1 MIAHMELDA
10 RKISAGTVLEADLC
24 IIGAGPAGTALAR
37 ELIGRSASVLILES
51 GGPAPETSIQKLNDG
66 RVVGDRYVGL
76 RQSRCR
82 AIGGTTHLWNTPVA
96 GAQGAKYV
104 PLDPC
109 DFAVHA
115 DLSHN
120 RWPFDYSHLEPFYR
134 RAQEFCRLGPFRYEG
149 EDWFDPKLR
158 GLPLGECLGTK
169 VYQFGDGDIFTHYYP
184 REICASENVTLL
196 HHATVCGL
204 KTDDGKRNVVGAK
217 LACLGGG
224 RFHVRS
230 AIFVL
235 AAGAIENARLLLL
248 TNGGALGNRHGW
260 VGRCFMEHL
269 RDYALTLIPRSPE
282 LFSQAGFYDS
292 HCARDGTIIGGRIVL
307 AESALR
313 KDRLPNASV
322 TLFPQTRIGF
332 STGIAGRLAARLRRL
347 AGHQPNMGYGWS
359 RVDDLSRRCDAFQL
373 LVNFEQKP
381 DPENRVVLARSRDFF
396 GVPRAELHW
405 RWRAEEQAALEKLRR
420 LLAAGFEASVLGRVE
435 IRSGEK
441 PDPNAHHHA
450 GTTRMHEDPRYG
462 VVDGDGRV
470 HETDNLYVAGASVF
484 PSAGC
489 ANPTLTI
496 VALALRLADHLK
508 QRI

>member
-1 MIAHMELDA
+1 MELDA
-10 RKISAGTVLEADLC
+10 RKISDGTVLEADLC
-24 IIGAGPAGTALAR
+24 IIGAGPAGIALAR
-37 ELIGRSASVLILES
+37 EIIGRSASVLILES
-51 GGPAPETSIQKLNDG
+51 GGPGPETSIQKLNDG

-76 RQSRCR
+76 RQSRRR
-82 AIGGTTHLWNTPVA
+82 AIGGTTHLWNTSVA
-96 GAQGAKYV
+96 GAKGAKYV

-109 DFAVHA
+109 DFAAQA
-115 DLSHN
+115 DLPHT

-134 RAQEFCRLGPFRYEG
+134 RAQAFCRLGPFRYEG
-149 EDWFDPKLR
+149 EDWFDPELR
-158 GLPLGECLGTK
+158 GLPLGECLSTK
-169 VYQFGDGDIFTHYYP
+169 VYQFGDGDIFTRLYP
-184 REICASENVTLL
+184 EEICAGGNISLC

-204 KTDDGKRNVVGAK
+204 ETDAGGKKVVAAK
-217 LACLGGG
+217 LARLSGTQF
-224 RFHVRS
+224 RAR
-230 AIFVL
+230 AKIFVL

-248 TNGGALGNRHGW
+248 SDGSRSTAPGNRHGW

-269 RDYALTLIPRSPE
+269 RDYALRFIPRSPE
-282 LFSQAGFYDS
+282 LFSRARFYDVHS
-292 HCARDGTIIGGRIVL
+292 APDGSIIGGRIAL
-307 AESALR
+307 AESAVR
-313 KDRLPNASV
+313 NHSLPNASV
-322 TLFPQTRIGF
+322 TLFPRLKTWPF
-332 STGIAGRLAARLRRL
+332 SGRLARRL
-347 AGHQPNMGYGWS
+347 WRLARRRPTMGYGWS
-359 RVDDLSRRCDAFQL
+359 RVDDLSLRCDAFQL

-381 DPENRVVLARSRDFF
+381 DPENRVVLARRRDFF

-470 HETDNLYVAGASVF
+470 HETDNLYITGGSVF
-484 PSAGC
+484 PSAGF

-508 QRI
+508 QRM